1 MEKRITCRNPIL
13 YIFFYLFIG
22 LKNFSTKTAEAQVIP
37 VRVGLVLDMDDY
49 GKMTLD
55 VIRMALSDFYAT
67 HDHYTTRLVLVDR
80 DSKGDV
86 VGAAAAGLDLLKNVE
101 VQAIIGPMY
110 SIQANFLIS
119 LGQKAQVPIVTFS
132 ATSPSL
138 SSLRSPYFIRATLKD
153 SSQVGAIV
161 AIIQAF
167 GWREVVPVYEDNE
180 FGEGIL
186 PFLTDALEK
195 VNVRVPYRSV
205 IPPLATDD
213 QIAAELYKLMTMQ
226 TRVFVVHVL
235 NPLASRLFTK
245 AKEIGMMS
253 QDYAWIITDSITN
266 DLNSMNPSVIAS
278 MLGVIGVRPY
288 VPKTKELDDFAIRY
302 KQRVRQSRPKAPTP
316 DVDIYRLWAYDSAT
330 ALAMAVEEA
339 LPENPEYREANV
351 SRNSTDLEAF
361 GVSLSGPEL
370 IQALSSVTFT
380 GLAGNFRLVDGQLQ
394 APPYQI
400 VNIDG
405 PRASSIGYWTKENGL
420 VKELN
425 FESSNTNKYSTS
437 RSNLGSIVWPGDK
450 SSPPKGWVIPTWF
463 PFSTMV
469 FPIGSPLVPDVSRAI
484 LNVTEGRKMVEIE
497 RKWFGD
503 KTTCSDSDTVLSSKS
518 LELESFMVLFSAV
531 GAVGFGALTHYVFK
545 FLYDN
550 WDVVKGEDAPS
561 KLLRLLRIFLSKK
574 ENNSQEIELVDPHE
588 N

>member
-1 MEKRITCRNPIL
+1 
-13 YIFFYLFIG
+13 
-22 LKNFSTKTAEAQVIP
+22 
-37 VRVGLVLDMDDY
+37 
-49 GKMTLD
+49 
-55 VIRMALSDFYAT
+55 
-67 HDHYTTRLVLVDR
+67 
-80 DSKGDV
+80 
-86 VGAAAAGLDLLKNVE
+86 
-101 VQAIIGPMY
+101 MY
-110 SIQANFLIS
+110 SVQANFLIS

-167 GWREVVPVYEDNE
+167 GWREVVPLYEDNE

-186 PFLTDALEK
+186 PFLTDALEQ

-302 KQRVRQSRPKAPTP
+302 KQRVRQSHPKAPTP

-450 SSPPKGWVIPTWF
+450 SSPPKGWVIPTNGKKLRVGVPMRGGFTVFVSVTWNSDNSIKVEGYCIDVFDAVMAALPYGVQYEYIPFATPDHEMAGDYNDLSYQVYLGNYDAVAGDVTILGNRSQYVDFTLPYTESGVSMVVPIQDDKSKNSLAFLKPLTWRLWLTSFCSFIFIGFCIWTLEHRTNEEFGGPAWHQVGMIFWF

-469 FPIGSPLVPDVSRAI
+469 FAHKEKVASNWGRSLLIIWFFLVLILTQSYIHVNSPEA
-484 LNVTEGRKMVEIE
+484 
-497 RKWFGD
+497 
-503 KTTCSDSDTVLSSKS
+503 
-518 LELESFMVLFSAV
+518 A
-531 GAVGFGALTHYVFK
+531 A
-545 FLYDN
+545 
-550 WDVVKGEDAPS
+550 
-561 KLLRLLRIFLSKK
+561 
-574 ENNSQEIELVDPHE
+574 NSYRS
-588 N
+588 